1 MDKIKKFPE
10 STYLPQKFQPIQ
22 YNQPYIAPMNTS
34 NEVIDELFQY
44 VNENDIS
51 KIMSHILENH
61 IQLTLKNSNGDTLL
75 HIIINKVPINGSE
88 QQKLSLI
95 KHFNDIK
102 SMIITPNKNG
112 ITPLHLLA
120 KYQYFNIINEL
131 CNDISI
137 SPKDSNGMTPLHYA
151 IIGYETDCNKNQK
164 LTNDENA
171 IDAIDVF
178 DDTIQKIFDDD
189 MVDIENIIDEITD
202 IEQDLEQIIKQKY
215 LLDEDYVHVTEQ
227 KCLQTKIDT
236 IKSLI
241 KIGESLNTID
251 NSKMTPIFYAI
262 HNKDL
267 ELIDFL
273 LSEHNKIQNDE
284 HLVVENTVSVLSPIN
299 INGINPIE
307 YFKNMYSNHLSIFS
321 NDIDIIKSINDFS
334 YSHVKNIFN
343 FLELH
348 SKKIDHISE
357 LAVRTIILINEYI
370 TNIFLEE
377 KPELFDIFMNFI
389 GTQIKPS
396 SRILENNVVDLQINA
411 ISKWKRMSK
420 YNDAWRKYILD
431 IQNNKIMI
439 QQSFS
444 NAIENKIVTDILNN
458 HEICEQ
464 FTLLYNLIN
473 NFITEHSKFSFNI
486 IEHNLSSIVC
496 YDLHKNIMKIVL
508 EEFRNYYESIPEI
521 TKIKYEEER
530 LKYAIDVQKFEED
543 KLEIQKQEQINLILN
558 ALYIELK
565 SSFDLILYN
574 QKCTDYV
581 NLQSKNFNKPN
592 AIFLS
597 IPSLFNLKNSQVVR
611 MGNYPNFFKQ
621 LNNGIIKIKKNLD
634 KLNNE
639 LYKLDKN
646 KILELNDKKP
656 QLINTLKKHNAILSF
671 IDKQLKIYNITLN
684 IDMQN
689 INKYMKY
696 LENIQPI
703 DIQNMELSSKYILK
717 GRQVD
722 EFIKSISQSI
732 QTLKKHISELS
743 ENTKKITPPL
753 RPLPPKPQQK
763 NTEEIINATILT
775 SGTDFYKATNKLI
788 MQRLP
793 LAITGFILDKDND
806 EYSLIQAS
814 RDKTNSLHE
823 LLHEQFISEFKKIP
837 NLSDDILTK
846 IVEKI
851 KNILTDYENI
861 FEYFINDSNELINMY
876 FKYLSNKL
884 LYINICELLS
894 GYNK

>member
-131 CNDISI
+131 CSDISV

-348 SKKIDHISE
+348 NKKIDHISE

-420 YNDAWRKYILD
+420 YNDTWRKYILD

-743 ENTKKITPPL
+743 ENTKKIIPPL